1 MEFFVNRQLGVTRFR
16 WLALCI
22 FVLSTAINYLDRQ
35 TLATLAPLVRAEFRL
50 SNTDYGLLLT
60 AFSVAWAC

>member
-35 TLATLAPLVRAEFRL
+35 TLATLAPLVRA
-50 SNTDYGLLLT
+50 
-60 AFSVAWAC
+60 